1 MDSISQLV
9 SGSKDQDLKRK
20 LLECLDKEARQFSEV
35 ARSYFERNHL
45 SKEDRQGMLTSVIT
59 TIDHVLAAGDWNS
72 SLFLRNTIKPLM
84 AIKSE
89 AEIELSKLEIKAVE
103 KSVVVQAI
111 APDEREVYISLF
123 QSDGYNTGK
132 WAMQLRSLERYVIGR
147 PVYQHQEDAEKRVR
161 LRAAT
166 GSEGF
171 VVVIIKE
178 TDLQSPVS
186 TTKDQ
191 FDSPLLSLKETALRN
206 GRIVAFVHQNVRYH
220 FVDGQLIKQG

>member
-20 LLECLDKEARQFSEV
+20 LLECLDKEARQFSEL
-35 ARSYFERNHL
+35 ARSYFEKNHL
-45 SKEDRQGMLTSVIT
+45 SKEDKKGMLTSVIT
-59 TIDHVLAAGDWNS
+59 TVDHVLSAGDWNS

-103 KSVVVQAI
+103 KSVTIQAI
-111 APDEREVYISLF
+111 GEDEREVYISLF
-123 QSDGYNTGK
+123 QSDGYNMGK

-147 PVYQHQEDAEKRVR
+147 PVYQNQEDAEKRVR

-166 GSEGF
+166 GNEGF
-171 VVVIIKE
+171 VVVIVKK
-178 TDLQSPVS
+178 TDLQSDVS

-206 GRIVAFVHQNVRYH
+206 GRIVAFVHQNLRYH